1 MKIDSKKGGRA
12 MEPIYNFRETEMNG
26 GIINFRDYQGKVLL
40 IVNTASKCGL
50 APQLESIEKLYNKYR
65 AQGLEVLGLPSNQ
78 FHQELD
84 SKDIDEYCKIHYGVT
99 FPMTEMIKVN
109 GNEESPLFTYLK
121 GLSGHKNIKWNYT
134 KFLIEKKGNLIHR
147 YAPVTSPL
155 KIEPK
160 IIDALNITD

>member
-1 MKIDSKKGGRA
+1 
-12 MEPIYNFRETEMNG
+12 MEPIYNFKETEMNG

-84 SKDIDEYCKIHYGVT
+84 SDEETSDFCQMHYGVT
-99 FPMTEMIKVN
+99 FPMTRKVIVN
-109 GNEESPLFTYLK
+109 GLDEDPLFTYLK
-121 GLSGHKNIKWNYT
+121 DQSGKGRIKWNFT
-134 KFLIEKKGNLIHR
+134 KFLIDKEGNLLKR
-147 YAPVTSPL
+147 FAPITKPEKMENL
-155 KIEPK
+155 
-160 IIDALNITD
+160 IIDALKK

>member
-1 MKIDSKKGGRA
+1 

-84 SKDIDEYCKIHYGVT
+84 SDEETSDFCQMHYGVT
-99 FPMTEMIKVN
+99 FPMTRKVIVN
-109 GNEESPLFTYLK
+109 GLDEDPLFTYLK
-121 GLSGHKNIKWNYT
+121 DQSGKGRIKWNFT
-134 KFLIEKKGNLIHR
+134 KFLIDKEGNLLKR
-147 YAPVTSPL
+147 FAPITKPEKMESL
-155 KIEPK
+155 
-160 IIDALNITD
+160 IIDALKK

>member
-1 MKIDSKKGGRA
+1 MG
-12 MEPIYNFRETEMNG
+12 PIYNFRETEMNG

-84 SKDIDEYCKIHYGVT
+84 SDEETSDFCQMHYGVT
-99 FPMTEMIKVN
+99 FPMTRKVIVN
-109 GNEESPLFTYLK
+109 GLDEDPLFTYLK
-121 GLSGHKNIKWNYT
+121 DQSGRGRIKWNFT
-134 KFLIEKKGNLIHR
+134 KFLIDKEGNLLKR
-147 YAPVTSPL
+147 FAPITKPEKMESL
-155 KIEPK
+155 
-160 IIDALNITD
+160 IIDALKK

>member
-1 MKIDSKKGGRA
+1 

-84 SKDIDEYCKIHYGVT
+84 SDEETSDFCQMHYGVT
-99 FPMTEMIKVN
+99 FPMTRKVIVN
-109 GNEESPLFTYLK
+109 GLDEDPLFTYLK
-121 GLSGHKNIKWNYT
+121 DQSGKGRIKWNFT
-134 KFLIEKKGNLIHR
+134 KFLIDKEGNLLKR
-147 YAPVTSPL
+147 FAPITKPE
-155 KIEPK
+155 KIESL
-160 IIDALNITD
+160 IIDALKK

>member
-1 MKIDSKKGGRA
+1 VKIDSKKGGRA
-12 MEPIYNFRETEMNG
+12 MGPIYNFRETEMNG

-84 SKDIDEYCKIHYGVT
+84 SDEETSDFCQMHYGVT
-99 FPMTEMIKVN
+99 FPMTRKVIVN
-109 GNEESPLFTYLK
+109 GLDEDPLFTYLK
-121 GLSGHKNIKWNYT
+121 DQSGKGRIKWNFT
-134 KFLIEKKGNLIHR
+134 KFLIDKEGNLLKR
-147 YAPVTSPL
+147 FAPITKPEKMESL
-155 KIEPK
+155 
-160 IIDALNITD
+160 IIDALKK

>member
-1 MKIDSKKGGRA
+1 
-12 MEPIYNFRETEMNG
+12 MEPIYNFKETEMNG

-84 SKDIDEYCKIHYGVT
+84 SDEETSDFCQMHYGVT
-99 FPMTEMIKVN
+99 FPMTRKVIVN
-109 GNEESPLFTYLK
+109 GLDEDPLFTYLK
-121 GLSGHKNIKWNYT
+121 DQSGKGRIKWNFT
-134 KFLIEKKGNLIHR
+134 KFLIDKEGNLLKR
-147 YAPVTSPL
+147 FAPITKPEKMESL
-155 KIEPK
+155 
-160 IIDALNITD
+160 IIDALKK